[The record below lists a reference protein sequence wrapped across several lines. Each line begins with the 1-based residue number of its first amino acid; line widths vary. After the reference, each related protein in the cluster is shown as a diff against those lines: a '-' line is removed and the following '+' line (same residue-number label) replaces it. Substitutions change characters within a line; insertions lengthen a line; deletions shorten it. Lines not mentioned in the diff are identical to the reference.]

1 MDSPSF
7 CIADPTIGPDAQY
20 VAGTMPISNY
30 RLFSILAL
38 TNAQKLLAMS
48 TAYWEFS
55 PNGIG

>member
-1 MDSPSF
+1 
-7 CIADPTIGPDAQY
+7 
-20 VAGTMPISNY
+20 MPISNY